1 MGTGPMT
8 RAPKKTELSVD
19 DLRTPVT
26 GDVAAPASKD
36 PVALPFRQRT
46 WPDFERILLQYA
58 EHVDGLRSVRIY
70 GVPGQPQHGID
81 LYGTDEAGR
90 TVAYQAKNVQRFT
103 AASLRVEG
111 EVPSSR
117 KLVKP
122 VAGGDAAAVR

>member
-1 MGTGPMT
+1 M
-8 RAPKKTELSVD
+8 SVD